1 MNRGQNPETIRAR
14 FTASGF
20 DTTTNTYAN
29 RDDLLLD
36 ASDTASDQGGRVF
49 DYGDEVVA
57 TSSSGEEIARWEIL

>member
-1 MNRGQNPETIRAR
+1 MTRGQNPETVRAR

-20 DTTTNTYAN
+20 GATTHTYAS

-36 ASDTASDQGGRVF
+36 ANDTASDHGGRVF

-57 TSSSGEEIARWEIL
+57 LSSSGEEIARWEIM